1 MKRYIFMICALVI
14 LSSCDRYT
22 GYRSKSFV
30 LRYDDLAAI
39 TLSKYRSVPC
49 ISVNNDLT
57 RSRFWCG
64 PFREE
69 GLYDS
74 LCDKYGDTEYNEKV
88 YYLVTFEEPS
98 RNASDLLSVKVY
110 SDRDFDAE
118 HPAGS
123 SLADI
128 IRFLSCSPKEYIAS
142 GYKSLYRYDPE
153 LVSPGFRSTWGYYY
167 GRPDKEKSE
176 YYPVD
181 KMLCDIVPE
190 DLMLLGPDVA
200 YNPQRAHMKFFSL
213 FFEKLPV
220 VKDSHVIT
228 VEVTTDDGRVLSG
241 SIVMDFAE

>member
-1 MKRYIFMICALVI
+1 MKHIALAAVAATTFLI
-14 LSSCDRYT
+14 SCNRVDYYQADSYV
-22 GYRSKSFV
+22 G
-30 LRYDDLAAI
+30 RYDDLTKI
-39 TLSKYRSVPC
+39 TLVRNEGDAVCIDVKSDFDAQGCYRPGDEKYR
-49 ISVNNDLT
+49 DLC
-57 RSRFWCG
+57 R
-64 PFREE
+64 
-69 GLYDS
+69 
-74 LCDKYGDTEYNEKV
+74 KHGDVGYNRKIAYLSGRDVV
-88 YYLVTFEEPS
+88 Y
-98 RNASDLLSVKVY
+98 NASDLLSVKVY

-118 HPAGS
+118 HPAGF

-128 IRFLSCSPKEYIAS
+128 VRFLSCSPKEYIAS

-200 YNPQRAHMKFFSL
+200 YNPQRSHLKFFSL
-213 FFEKLPV
+213 FFEKMPV

>member
-1 MKRYIFMICALVI
+1 MKHIALAAVAATTFLI
-14 LSSCDRYT
+14 SCNRVDYYQADSYV
-22 GYRSKSFV
+22 G
-30 LRYDDLAAI
+30 RYDDLTKI
-39 TLSKYRSVPC
+39 TLVRNEGDAVCIDVKSDFDAQGCYRPGDEKYR
-49 ISVNNDLT
+49 DLC
-57 RSRFWCG
+57 R
-64 PFREE
+64 
-69 GLYDS
+69 
-74 LCDKYGDTEYNEKV
+74 KHGDVGYNRKIAYLSGRDVV
-88 YYLVTFEEPS
+88 Y
-98 RNASDLLSVKVY
+98 NASDLLSVKVY

-128 IRFLSCSPKEYIAS
+128 VRFLSCSPKEYIAS

-200 YNPQRAHMKFFSL
+200 YNPQRSHLKFFSL
-213 FFEKLPV
+213 FFEKMPV